1 MVRPDAIK
9 GNLLAF
15 ENSGF
20 NLCNTMDIIVQRFL
34 KSDDFTIGRL
44 SIDDVLECYVLEDEK
59 RDLKVMHET
68 RIPAGRYEIK
78 LRTFGGHHE
87 KYKVRFK
94 DIHKGMLWLQD
105 VPQFKDILIHCGN
118 TDDDTSGC
126 LLVGKTADLLKG
138 TIGQSTAAYS
148 AFYPKVEKELSAGK
162 KVFIEI
168 KDEL

>member
-1 MVRPDAIK
+1 
-9 GNLLAF
+9 
-15 ENSGF
+15 
-20 NLCNTMDIIVQRFL
+20 MDILSQRFL
-34 KSDDFTIGRL
+34 KSDDF
-44 SIDDVLECYVLEDEK
+44 SISKLFIDGVFECYVLEDEK
-59 RDLKVMHET
+59 RSVKVMHET

-87 KYKVRFK
+87 KYKVKFPF
-94 DIHKGMLWLQD
+94 HKGMLWLQD
-105 VPQFKDILIHCGN
+105 VPNFKDILIHIGN

-148 AFYPKVEKELSAGK
+148 AFYPKVENELSAGK
-162 KVFIEI
+162 KVFIEV